1 MSGLAQTHAHME
13 AQSTHSTRA
22 RPENSPGSE
31 FVADIVQTVVAAKV
45 RSASARPTG
54 TGLCAEAAAREAI
67 LCLSDLTHVMKKQ
80 NVLRQLSHTVNIKL
94 KITTGHSLRKYDT
107 WQTQ

>member
-67 LCLSDLTHVMKKQ
+67 LRLPYLTHCHKKKTIREL
-80 NVLRQLSHTVNIKL
+80 NPCKP
-94 KITTGHSLRKYDT
+94 
-107 WQTQ
+107 